1 MSADEG
7 VGTQD
12 FEESQN
18 GQADYYDS
26 NPYGYFKHI
35 VMAAGVHS
43 FRALLTRPWYG

>member
-1 MSADEG
+1 VSADEG

-26 NPYGYFKHI
+26 NPYGYF
-35 VMAAGVHS
+35 
-43 FRALLTRPWYG
+43 

>member
-7 VGTQD
+7 VGTQG

-26 NPYGYFKHI
+26 NPYNYFKHI
-35 VMAAGVHS
+35 VMVAGARS